1 MGNQKPICS
10 VSTEAPPGAL
20 LRINSNHQIEGGAG
34 LNRDTTWKLVLTSG
48 NPGVLVSVTRGFT
61 PATPPSLEALD
72 CSRDPG
78 EPRRGRGR
86 EGPAEAASTD
96 YSVVSG
102 GSLFTD
108 VRMWAEH
115 GQGPGAGR
123 QGGNQWQI
131 PQARPEGRLRNRGR
145 GTQRCAAWS
154 LLPRVGVDGP
164 IRRRQDG
171 I

>member
-1 MGNQKPICS
+1 M
-10 VSTEAPPGAL
+10 
-20 LRINSNHQIEGGAG
+20 
-34 LNRDTTWKLVLTSG
+34 NRDTTWKLVLTSG
-48 NPGVLVSVTRGFT
+48 NPRVLVSMTRGFT
-61 PATPPSLEALD
+61 PTTPPSLEALD

-78 EPRRGRGR
+78 EPRRGRGN
-86 EGPAEAASTD
+86 EAPAEAESTD

-131 PQARPEGRLRNRGR
+131 PQARPEGRLGNRGR
-145 GTQRCAAWS
+145 G
-154 LLPRVGVDGP
+154 PRGARQGAGFPGWELIAPLEDDRMGSEGSACVTPQEPQGTVAMGP
-164 IRRRQDG
+164 AQAGPPTYSITA
-171 I
+171 